1 MSFTLT
7 FGQEGNC
14 ATAQVVWSVDGKT
27 YDFRSDNNFVAWIST
42 IFTVA
47 DVVAGGGGSEL
58 VTSNQ
63 LPPVQGGVGNLW
75 AEYGTAGSVVGN
87 ARGVGAVDWQQNRNL
102 ATEVASG
109 LQSTVGGG
117 GANTASGDGS
127 TVGGGGLN
135 NALDLGS
142 TVAGGG
148 LNTASGQYATVGGGQ
163 SNTASGQYATASG
176 GRTNT
181 ASGSYATIGGGKLN
195 TASFY
200 ASTIGGGY
208 NNDAT
213 GNYTTVGGGYQNTVS
228 ATYATVGGG
237 NDNSASSVAST
248 VSGGYNNI
256 ASGNNSF
263 VGGGYNNTA
272 SGYCSKVGGGKTNTA
287 SSTYATVG
295 GGESNTASG
304 NNATVGGGNSNT
316 ASGSN
321 ATVGG
326 GYQNTASAGYAT
338 VMGGYQNTASAGYA
352 TVMGGYQGLADRWGM
367 VAHASGQ
374 FSSKGDAQAVEFVA
388 RNETDDTNTSV
399 LFLNGSS
406 TSFAV
411 TNNSVLSG
419 ICTIS
424 GFSTSG
430 TKVGIY
436 QRSISIKNVGGT
448 TTLVHSST
456 ISTDHEDDPT
466 WAVSITANNTTD
478 SLQIACT
485 GSTGDTVRWVAV
497 FRGLQILM
505 P

>member
-117 GANTASGDGS
+117 GANTASGGGS

-181 ASGSYATIGGGKLN
+181 ASGSYAT
-195 TASFY
+195 
-200 ASTIGGGY
+200 
-208 NNDAT
+208 
-213 GNYTTVGGGYQNTVS
+213 
-228 ATYATVGGG
+228 
-237 NDNSASSVAST
+237 
-248 VSGGYNNI
+248 
-256 ASGNNSF
+256 
-263 VGGGYNNTA
+263 
-272 SGYCSKVGGGKTNTA
+272 
-287 SSTYATVG
+287 
-295 GGESNTASG
+295 
-304 NNATVGGGNSNT
+304 
-316 ASGSN
+316 
-321 ATVGG
+321 
-326 GYQNTASAGYAT
+326 
-338 VMGGYQNTASAGYA
+338 
-352 TVMGGYQGLADRWGM
+352 VMGGYQGLANRFVM

-374 FSSKGDAQAVEFVA
+374 FSAQGDAQAVEFVA
-388 RNETDDTNTSV
+388 RNTTDDVSSSV
-399 LFLNGSS
+399 LYLNGTS
-406 TSFAV
+406 TVFGV
-411 TNNSVLSG
+411 QINSLLTG
-419 ICTIS
+419 ILTIS
-424 GFSTSG
+424 GFSENG
-430 TKVGIY
+430 TKTAVY
-436 QRSISIKNVGGT
+436 QRSVCIKNVGGT
-448 TTLVHSST
+448 TTLTHLST

-466 WAVSITANNTTD
+466 WSVAITANNATD
-478 SLQIACT
+478 SLNISCL
-485 GSTGDTVRWVAV
+485 GSAGDTVRWVAV
-497 FRGLQILM
+497 IRGLQILM